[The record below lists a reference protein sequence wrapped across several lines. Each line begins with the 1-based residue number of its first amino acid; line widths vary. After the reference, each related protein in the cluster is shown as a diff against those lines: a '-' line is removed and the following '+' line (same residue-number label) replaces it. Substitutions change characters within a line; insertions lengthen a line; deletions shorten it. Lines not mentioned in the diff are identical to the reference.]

1 MKSAQYEIE
10 TELDDEEEIS
20 LLIEPAVA
28 GVRLDHL
35 LVQQIPDVSRSRII
49 SSIKSGLILVDGEHC
64 KAGYKLKAGQKVT
77 GSLFK
82 LPPLSV
88 TAEKIDFP
96 ILFEDNSLLVLS
108 KPPGLVVHPGSG
120 NYSGTLVNGLL
131 YHCANIADV
140 GDAVRPGIVHRLDK
154 DTSGIMV
161 VAKNEVVHRQLV
173 DMFKNRDMDKEYL
186 AIVHGVPNR
195 AEGRIVA
202 PIGRHS
208 VNRQKMAVR
217 EGAGRY
223 AASSW
228 RIVDVYGSKY
238 SLVQVT
244 IETGR
249 THQIRVHM
257 AHIKHPVAGDTVYGP
272 GRDNRMFPRQML
284 HAFKLA
290 FKHPITD
297 RQMSFTAPLWE
308 DMQSICDLLNEN
320 RQ

>member
-1 MKSAQYEIE
+1 MKSAQYESE
-10 TELDDEEEIS
+10 TELGEDETIS
-20 LLIEPAVA
+20 LQVEPTTA

-49 SSIKSGLILVDGEHC
+49 SSIKSGLILVDGEQS

-77 GSLFK
+77 GSLYEP
-82 LPPLSV
+82 PPLSV
-88 TAEKIDFP
+88 APEEIEFP
-96 ILFEDNSLLVLS
+96 IIFEDDALLVIS

-120 NYSGTLVNGLL
+120 NHNGTLVNGLL
-131 YHCANIADV
+131 YHCANIEGV
-140 GDAVRPGIVHRLDK
+140 GDSIRPGIVHRLDK

-161 VAKNEVVHRQLV
+161 VAKNETVHRQLV
-173 DMFKNRDMDKEYL
+173 EMFKNRDIDKQYL
-186 AIVHGVPNR
+186 AIVHGVPDR
-195 AEGRIVA
+195 VEGRIVA

-217 EGAGRY
+217 EGTSGRY

-228 RIVDVYGSKY
+228 RVEEEYGLRY
-238 SLVQVT
+238 ALLRVN

-272 GRDNRMFPRQML
+272 GRNNRMFPRQML
-284 HAFKLA
+284 HAFKLV
-290 FKHPITD
+290 FNHPVTG
-297 RQMSFTAPLWE
+297 RKMSFTAPLWE
-308 DMQSICDLLNEN
+308 DMQGICDSLIE
-320 RQ
+320 